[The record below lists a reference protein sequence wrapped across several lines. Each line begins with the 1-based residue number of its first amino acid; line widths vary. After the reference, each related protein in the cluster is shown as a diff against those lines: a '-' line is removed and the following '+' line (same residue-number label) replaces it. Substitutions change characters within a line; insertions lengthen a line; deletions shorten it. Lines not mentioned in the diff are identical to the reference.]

1 MTFEGFMEYGFL
13 TRALIAGI
21 LLAIVCGLLSPW
33 VVLRRLSFA
42 ADGLAHA
49 SIGGLA
55 VGLVLVQPG
64 ASPSPISYLVAYVFT
79 CLVALGIAHLTRRLQ
94 SDAAIGVCY
103 VSAFALGVAILS
115 SRNRGLGHLEHVLF
129 GSLLTTRPLEILL
142 LGILTGLV
150 ALCLLLDWDGL
161 GAWTFDEEL
170 ARAEG
175 VSIHRL
181 RIGLLMLIAATVI
194 VATRIVGVLL
204 VAALLVLPGSIGCL
218 LAGRLWTLV
227 VVSTGVS
234 VGAAITG
241 IAVSN
246 RSDIPPGPSIVL
258 CAFAALLVVL
268 ASTRLLRRFGN
279 PAPSAVRPPFTPQ
292 SPSSCPKITEYP

>member
-1 MTFEGFMEYGFL
+1 MSLEGFMEYGFL
-13 TRALIAGI
+13 ARALVAGV

-64 ASPSPISYLVAYVFT
+64 ASPSLLSYFVAYLFT
-79 CLVALGIAHLTRRLQ
+79 CLVALGIAHLTRHLQ
-94 SDAAIGVCY
+94 SDAAVGVCY

-115 SRNRGLGHLEHVLF
+115 SRNRGMGHVEHVLF
-129 GSLLTTRPLEILL
+129 GSLLTARPLEILM
-142 LGILTGLV
+142 LGILTGFV
-150 ALCLLLDWDGL
+150 TLCLVLDWEGL

-175 VSIHRL
+175 VSTHRL
-181 RIGLLMLIAATVI
+181 RIGLMMLIAATVI

-204 VAALLVLPGSIGCL
+204 VAALLILPGSIGCL

-234 VGAAITG
+234 VGAAVAG

-246 RSDIPPGPSIVL
+246 QSDIPPGPAIVL
-258 CAFAALLVVL
+258 CAFAVLLVAL

-279 PAPSAVRPPFTPQ
+279 PTRRLCAPHHPSPPP
-292 SPSSCPKITEYP
+292 SCPKTPEYP